1 MQSLTE
7 NGKLAVPETGQKAA
21 GLGLSVRSRTL
32 IQLLGYMRM
41 WIAFRSEV
49 VRAKLDR
56 CQGVDG
62 VGRGW
67 NERWLRLGSI

>member
-32 IQLLGYMRM
+32 IGVYENVDRVQ
-41 WIAFRSEV
+41 
-49 VRAKLDR
+49 VR
-56 CQGVDG
+56 
-62 VGRGW
+62 GRACKI
-67 NERWLRLGSI
+67 R